1 MFGLSTKKLQPISGG
16 LVLLQLRTKQKN
28 EFSELS
34 ILVEGIMWNNSVKL
48 FWICTSGS
56 GDVFY
61 KISYLG
67 LWWPSCSAEQNHLC
81 TFGRWHYGTHS
92 CEIILNLGQRFRRC
106 RLKKG
111 LTQDEPITIKAEE
124 AALQARKELSDDE
137 THLIIIFQSH
147 IWYFNLVL

>member
-1 MFGLSTKKLQPISGG
+1 MVQEEMLFIDISYLELWQPFCSAERNHLWNFGRRYHEEQFCELFWICTTVVQEMSFTRFLIWSSGG
-16 LVLLQLRTKQKN
+16 PHVQR
-28 EFSELS
+28 SETVCA

-67 LWWPSCSAEQNHLC
+67 LWWPSCSAEQSHLC

-92 CEIILNLGQRFRRC
+92 CEIILNLGQRFRR
-106 RLKKG
+106 
-111 LTQDEPITIKAEE
+111 
-124 AALQARKELSDDE
+124 
-137 THLIIIFQSH
+137 
-147 IWYFNLVL
+147 